1 MELCRDVS
9 LPYFC
14 ISNITRFFFLLL
26 FAHMIMEEHTLVMLS
41 LDNHIISKAKTCFI
55 KEREYLFLKGNGA
68 RVTRMEINMR

>member
-1 MELCRDVS
+1 
-9 LPYFC
+9 
-14 ISNITRFFFLLL
+14 
-26 FAHMIMEEHTLVMLS
+26 MILEEHTLVMLS